1 MGIANTVVIIIT
13 AILGIT
19 LGRLFGL
26 IGIGATIIGWFAYNY
41 SRKKFGIFV
50 GIIVGIISGL
60 AAYGLATVALISLTS

>member
-41 SRKKFGIFV
+41 SRKKFGI
-50 GIIVGIISGL
+50 IAGL